1 MFVDVD
7 DVVANVGNNVVD
19 GIIDVAEVDTI
30 DAVVSDPIDDVDNVV
45 VVGGAAPSPVVTITV
60 TATALETDAA
70 ANINRTAFRAMANL
84 GESWLFPRHP
94 KVPKRVPKQKLTAD
108 HIWF

>member
-45 VVGGAAPSPVVTITV
+45 VVGGDAPSPVVTITV
-60 TATALETDAA
+60 TATALATDAA
-70 ANINRTAFRAMANL
+70 ANINKIALRAITNL
-84 GESWLFPRHP
+84 GESCLFSRHP

-108 HIWF
+108 HI

>member
-19 GIIDVAEVDTI
+19 GVFDVAEVDTI
-30 DAVVSDPIDDVDNVV
+30 DAVVSDTIDDVDNVV

-70 ANINRTAFRAMANL
+70 ANINKTAFRAKASL
-84 GESWLFPRHP
+84 GESYLFSRQP
-94 KVPKRVPKQKLTAD
+94 KVPERVPEQKLTAD
-108 HIWF
+108 HI